1 MGSELISSRDG
12 LGQLVSIYSAQFR
25 MEAVYAILILLAIV
39 AVVLNQAMNF
49 AERYL
54 LRWQPPA
61 RR

>member
-1 MGSELISSRDG
+1 
-12 LGQLVSIYSAQFR
+12 

>member
-1 MGSELISSRDG
+1 
-12 LGQLVSIYSAQFR
+12 

-39 AVVLNQAMNF
+39 AVVLNQVMNF